1 MGLEL
6 ELLTISIVM
15 VLKLTRYLK
24 LHMKPCRRQVLVG
37 GNMIQ
42 RPCY

>member
-1 MGLEL
+1 MRLKL
-6 ELLTISIVM
+6 ELLTISM
-15 VLKLTRYLK
+15 VRGVEAYLK
-24 LHMKPCRRQVLVG
+24 LHMKPCRSQVLVG